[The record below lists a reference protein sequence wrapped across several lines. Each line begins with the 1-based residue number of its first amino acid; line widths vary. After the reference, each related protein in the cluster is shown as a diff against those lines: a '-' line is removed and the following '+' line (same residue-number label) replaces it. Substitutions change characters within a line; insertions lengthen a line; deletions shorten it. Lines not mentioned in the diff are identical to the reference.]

1 MVILTLKEGEIIWA
15 PVERSEREAEIHRFS
30 DQLALEKGLVISDYD
45 ELWRFSVERR
55 EEFWDYVWRYFSI
68 VGDRPE
74 PLVKANGKID
84 GSNSALVIEGTNVED
99 ARFFPDSLINFAENA
114 LDKFSGDAK
123 IISISESTE
132 PGVRVLNPQELRI
145 QVARVADGLKSLGV
159 TRGDRVAAYLP
170 NSQEALVGLLAS
182 ASIGAIWSC
191 CSVDFGVTAVVDRF
205 SQIEPKVLIA
215 ISAYRYGD
223 KDIDRSQAVADIV
236 ASLPTLQAVVK
247 VDYLSGF
254 ESVSLDGVGN
264 YAWDSFGDPD
274 ALLSFTRVE
283 FSSPL
288 WILYSSGTTGL
299 PKAIVHS
306 HGGITLE
313 LVKNLAIQ
321 HDLGPGKR
329 FFWYAT
335 TGWMMW
341 NYLIGGLLVSCDIVL
356 YDGNPSFPDMGVL
369 WELADKYGITTFGI
383 SAPFVSGCIKSGLDV
398 SSRFELSKLEAVGST
413 GAPLSLDGFAWLV
426 DQLPAGTQ
434 IVSASGGTDVCTAF
448 LASSPMTPT
457 YAGKLSARTLGSDI
471 RAYSSDGLP
480 LIGEVGELVLA
491 SPLPSMPKMF
501 WADPTGSKLHAAYFD
516 TYPGVWRHG
525 DWIRFDQDGSSVI
538 FGRSDSTLNRDGVRM
553 GTSEFYRVLEAN
565 PAVLDSLVI
574 DTSSLDSAGELVGF
588 VVLVGNKVLD
598 DELVGELKS
607 SIRREL
613 SPRHVPNRFIQVKEI
628 PRTLNGKKLEVPI
641 RRLLLGEELSKV
653 ASMGSLANP
662 DSLMEVYQAAQRK
675 GS

>member
-74 PLVKANGKID
+74 LLVKANGKID

-132 PGVRVLNPQELRI
+132 PGVRILNPQELRI

-159 TRGDRVAAYLP
+159 TQGDRVAAYLP

-223 KDIDRSQAVADIV
+223 KDIDRSQAVVDIV

-264 YAWDSFGDPD
+264 YAWDSFGDPG

>member
-74 PLVKANGKID
+74 LLVKANGKID

-114 LDKFSGDAK
+114 LDKFSGEAK

-132 PGVRVLNPQELRI
+132 PGVRILNPQELRI

>member
-15 PVERSEREAEIHRFS
+15 PVERSEREAEIYRFS

-74 PLVKANGKID
+74 LLVKANGKID

-132 PGVRVLNPQELRI
+132 PGVRILNPQELRI

-159 TRGDRVAAYLP
+159 TQGDRVAAYLP

-223 KDIDRSQAVADIV
+223 KDIDRSQAVIDIV

-264 YAWDSFGDPD
+264 YAWDSFGDPG

-313 LVKNLAIQ
+313 LIKNLAIQ

-341 NYLIGGLLVSCDIVL
+341 NYLVGGLLVSCDIVL

>member
-74 PLVKANGKID
+74 RLVKANGKID

-114 LDKFSGDAK
+114 LDKFSGEAK

-132 PGVRVLNPQELRI
+132 PGVRILNPQELRI

>member
-74 PLVKANGKID
+74 LLVKANGKID